1 MGNVNEDFIKKF
13 LSKDKDFQKKQ
24 EALFKKKR
32 VEEYYSKPKNK
43 ITDLNED
50 AKTQITSSINKIF
63 ENTKN
68 KSLNKKIKS
77 IEGSWTTHMTPY
89 GIFFHNK
96 EEKIWVNNFG
106 KMAYDLIELIQLST
120 IGDIPETYFRSNSY
134 EPPLPEPTSSLDYEV
149 FATDWGTDPLTNY
162 GWGTEAYVLYSMVPS
177 PQLIST
183 GANGYR
189 PPSDSTGS
197 SFNLNN
203 FKTKLVGIPESR
215 RVVNMTMWWDD
226 IPALTSTR
234 RDYYE
239 VTADATSYLGETF
252 LTPWCDVETADVK
265 SSFIGVLNAC
275 KNENI
280 VIPYFTDNRGLEVVG
295 SLYSLQGD
303 HTYWDGNG
311 AFDGAGNPTY
321 PIQNPNSL
329 QFPYWYPDA
338 RYFAAWINDSRF
350 NNYVLSTSG
359 KSLAAT
365 MVDYYNVLSGQS
377 LSISANTLYS
387 KAAGIT
393 AFNDFT
399 YYGGYYEHPFSYYG
413 PGAAVSEVN
422 RVDETYR
429 SQAWLAGMDALSNG
443 HYAVKNI
450 VEAKNSISYYAN
462 SLYSSYEIFP
472 VGITEANFYRDSND
486 QKLLKPVYNNLSGGQ
501 GWYGWHGNIIYPYA
515 AYPNYPP
522 SYTSGY
528 VLNPQTDDEKYNWA
542 GHNNPSY
549 TPSVGS
555 TLVRYA
561 SNPSANLTQ
570 WRKQVVH
577 KQFVNDIKLLRVQ
590 HRSKTDFHLYHT
602 PFLATNYDVTG
613 PDGAPSCLYNEFY
626 DESRY
631 FREFVYHTLLH
642 GVAYV
647 MNYWA
652 NKQTLQEVLD
662 EWRTISYNS
671 KSVPCSNSTGDI
683 SLPVDRLI
691 LSDAITNM
699 VMSGGRLTKT
709 GKYLWRITLPPTAKR
724 VDNTIVLQ
732 RVGTASD
739 LPEYITIDCSDPI
752 NGYGTWIKRTIST
765 PPNYVVVAP

>member
-1 MGNVNEDFIKKF
+1 MMKRVNQEFLESFCKSDFRSVDEIKISNFLTETAKSRPIKKSDWEPQMTALGIF
-13 LSKDKDFQKKQ
+13 YYNKK
-24 EALFKKKR
+24 
-32 VEEYYSKPKNK
+32 
-43 ITDLNED
+43 TNEWMN
-50 AKTQITSSINKIF
+50 SSGTIM
-63 ENTKN
+63 
-68 KSLNKKIKS
+68 KSLDEFVKIYA
-77 IEGSWTTHMTPY
+77 M
-89 GIFFHNK
+89 
-96 EEKIWVNNFG
+96 
-106 KMAYDLIELIQLST
+106 YDSSLD
-120 IGDIPETYFRSNSY
+120 GDGNSRRKRK
-134 EPPLPEPTSSLDYEV
+134 PPLPNPTSSTDYEV
-149 FATDWGTDPLTNY
+149 FAADWGTDPLTNY
-162 GWGTEAYVLYSMVPS
+162 GWGTSSYVLYSMVPA
-177 PQLIST
+177 PQFRSNQY
-183 GANGYR
+183 NGYR
-189 PPSDSTGS
+189 PPFDSTGT
-197 SFNLNN
+197 SFDLNE
-203 FKTKLVGIPESR
+203 FKTQLIGIPESR

-226 IPALTSTR
+226 IPPLTSPR

-252 LTPWCDVETADVK
+252 LTPWSDIETADLK
-265 SSFIGVLNAC
+265 SSFIGVLNTC
-275 KNENI
+275 KNANI
-280 VIPYFTDNRGLEVVG
+280 VIPYFTDNRGLETVG
-295 SLYSLQGD
+295 ALYSLQGD
-303 HTYWDGNG
+303 HSYSDGNG
-311 AFDGAGNPTY
+311 AFDGAGNPTH
-321 PIQNPNSL
+321 PIQNPNPL

-359 KSLAAT
+359 KPLAAT
-365 MVDYYNVLSGQS
+365 MVDYYNALSGQS

-515 AYPNYPP
+515 EYPNYPP

-542 GHNNPSY
+542 GHNNPY
-549 TPSVGS
+549 YVPSVGS

-561 SNPSANLTQ
+561 STPLVNLAE
-570 WRKQVVH
+570 WRKQLVH

-590 HRSKTDFHLYHT
+590 HRSKPDFYLYHT
-602 PFLATNYDVTG
+602 PFVATSLPIVPG
-613 PDGAPSCLYNEFY
+613 PGGSPSCLYNEFY
-626 DESRY
+626 EESRY
-631 FREFVYHTLLH
+631 FREFMYHTLLH
-642 GVAYV
+642 GVVYV
-647 MNYWA
+647 LNYLA

-671 KSVPCSNSTGDI
+671 KSVPCSNSTGNT
-683 SLPVDRLI
+683 SLPVDRLV

-709 GKYLWRITLPPTAKR
+709 GKYLWRLTLPPTAKR

-732 RVGTASD
+732 RVGSASD

-752 NGYGTWIKRTIST
+752 NGYGTWIERTIST